1 MIALCDVNAFP
12 GEKLSARGCLSL
24 SYVDWS
30 SGCKDNVEYQGRT
43 GRACL
48 CDTDLC
54 NAATMTSSLGHVIVM
69 AVALFI
75 AARLM

>member
-1 MIALCDVNAFP
+1 VNAFP
-12 GEKLSARGCLSL
+12 GEKLSARGCRFLNAF
-24 SYVDWS
+24 DWS
-30 SGCKDNVEYQGRT
+30 SGCKDNQEYQGRT
-43 GRACL
+43 GRICL

-75 AARLM
+75 TARLM